1 MNALYLFR
9 RDVPPSKQWHKLP
22 SVLTVWAALLCAS
35 QALAEDAPPAP
46 SENPL
51 KLSGA
56 VRVRYE
62 SIDGQARAGFNSSDQ
77 LLNVRTILTADYQP
91 DPQVHLVAELW
102 DSRVYGAD
110 RGTPISTGEVNTLE
124 PAQLYV
130 TVALPGALGKGSK
143 LDVQAGRFLLNLG
156 SRRLVAADDYRNTTN
171 SYTGLKLDMAVSA
184 GWKATMFYTLPQ
196 QRLPG
201 DLDSL
206 LENRVELDREGFD
219 FVLWGGLVS
228 RARTVAGATAEVGFF
243 HLGESDATGRPTRD
257 RSLDTFSGRI
267 IRDPAPRRWDFELEG
282 IAQTGTTSTS
292 LAPSAPQQ
300 KVSAWFLHAD
310 LGYTF
315 GGDWKARLALEY
327 DHASGDKRGGSFGRF
342 DPLLGMRRLDLAPSG
357 LYNTIS
363 RTNLISPGVR
373 LEAVP
378 SGKSELM
385 VSYRPFWLAA
395 RQDAFSSSG
404 VRDPS
409 GHSGSFAGH
418 QLDARLRY
426 RLARNIRLEADLVL
440 LAKGRVLR
448 EAPNAPPGSWTRY
461 GSLNATFLF

>member
-1 MNALYLFR
+1 MAGC
-9 RDVPPSKQWHKLP
+9 
-22 SVLTVWAALLCAS
+22 AGLLCTS
-35 QALAEDAPPAP
+35 QAIAEDAPPAP
-46 SENPL
+46 SENQL

-62 SIDGQARAGFNSSDQ
+62 AIDGQARAGFNSSDQ
-77 LLNVRTILTADYQP
+77 LLNFRTILTADYQA
-91 DPQVHLVAELW
+91 DPQVHFVAELW

-124 PAQLYV
+124 PAQIYV
-130 TVALPGALGKGSK
+130 AVALPGALGKGSK
-143 LDVQAGRFLLNLG
+143 MEVQAGRFLLNLG
-156 SRRLVAADDYRNTTN
+156 SRRLVAADDYRNTTS
-171 SYTGLKLDMAVSA
+171 SYTGLKFEMAVP
-184 GWKATMFYTLPQ
+184 GGLRATMIYTLPQ
-196 QRLPG
+196 QRLPN

-206 LENRVELDREGFD
+206 LENRVELDRESFD

-228 RARTVAGATAEVGFF
+228 RARTVAAATVEVGFF
-243 HLGESDATGRPTRD
+243 HLGERDAPGRPTRD

-282 IAQTGTTSTS
+282 IAQTGTTSTG
-292 LAPSAPQQ
+292 LAPNAPRQS
-300 KVSAWFLHAD
+300 VSAWFVHAD

-327 DHASGDKRGGSFGRF
+327 DQAGGDKPGGSFGRF

-378 SGKSELM
+378 SAKSELM
-385 VSYRPFWLAA
+385 ISYRPFWLAA

-404 VRDPS
+404 VRDPT
-409 GHSGSFAGH
+409 GRSGSFAGH
-418 QLDARLRY
+418 QLDARMRF
-426 RLARNIRLEADLVL
+426 RVAPNIRLEGDLVL
-440 LAKGRVLR
+440 LAKGRFLR
-448 EAPNAPPGSWTRY
+448 EAPNAPPGNWARY
-461 GSLNATFLF
+461 GSLNAIFLF